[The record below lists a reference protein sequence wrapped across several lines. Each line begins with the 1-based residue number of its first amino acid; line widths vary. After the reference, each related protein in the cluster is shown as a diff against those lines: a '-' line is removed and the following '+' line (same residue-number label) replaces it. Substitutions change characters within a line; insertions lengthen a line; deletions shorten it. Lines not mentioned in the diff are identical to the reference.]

1 MEIGIRK
8 DYGDIGNLEH
18 LAGRRSGQ
26 RFGQSTGG
34 SGLEKGGFLSKG
46 PAWQTVT
53 DDSKVFAL
61 RCRSDGRGRL
71 PLEGLGLNQPF
82 IKEDTLCS
90 NAANGKTL
98 ENSCQ
103 NERLTKTR
111 RVAVVIA
118 MGDKLFERRNEAGR
132 DEERRRETGHCND
145 GNSRRT
151 KRSLFVPVQVLYHS
165 VAGDGRAGGEVGRQA
180 RMRLRREKREEGEGE
195 GAREGYRAET
205 RKASEESMRKGR

>member
-18 LAGRRSGQ
+18 LAGRSVIETLVGRITSEGGASSMTRSRRRQ
-26 RFGQSTGG
+26 I
-34 SGLEKGGFLSKG
+34 
-46 PAWQTVT
+46 V
-53 DDSKVFAL
+53 AL
-61 RCRSDGRGRL
+61 RCRSDGRGRF

-118 MGDKLFERRNEAGR
+118 MGDKLFERRSEAGR
-132 DEERRRETGHCND
+132 DEERGRETGHCND

-180 RMRLRREKREEGEGE
+180 RLRREKREEEEEREQERVIGRRRGRL
-195 GAREGYRAET
+195 ARSR
-205 RKASEESMRKGR
+205 